1 MDPRERPVREH
12 ARPDEHDLRGDE
24 FPGAPRRSLH
34 KPRFTS
40 QSPSA
45 WVLPLAVPI
54 LSLILLALI
63 LSGCEI
69 GVALGLP
76 NNADCRDTDTL
87 PGSPISGAC
96 LDSIGTT
103 SASP

>member
-24 FPGAPRRSLH
+24 FPAAPHLSRY

-69 GVALGLP
+69 GFALGLP
-76 NNADCRDTDTL
+76 RNDACNDVDTT
-87 PGSPISGAC
+87 PGAPISNEC
-96 LDSIGTT
+96 LDTIGK
-103 SASP
+103 SPASP

>member
-1 MDPRERPVREH
+1 MRGH
-12 ARPDEHDLRGDE
+12 ARPDEHDLRDDE
-24 FPGAPRRSLH
+24 FAAAPRLSHR
-34 KPRFTS
+34 KPRLTS

-63 LSGCEI
+63 LSACEI

-76 NNADCRDTDTL
+76 NNADCRDAETL
-87 PGSPISGAC
+87 PGGPISGAC

-103 SASP
+103 STTP